1 MWNLSLLVEGSKLT
15 TLSFPWDSMC
25 KKKKTN
31 NVFHCSDLPSL
42 FSILG
47 ITDFSDFLFIHLDM
61 DIFFLKEN
69 YFIVFMQ
76 NIFLYYKRYCSSTEE

>member
-1 MWNLSLLVEGSKLT
+1 MQREKNK
-15 TLSFPWDSMC
+15 
-25 KKKKTN
+25 

-69 YFIVFMQ
+69 YFIVFIQ
-76 NIFLYYKRYCSSTEE
+76 NIFLYYKRYCKQYRRVKAERIIDFSGKAALRIDK